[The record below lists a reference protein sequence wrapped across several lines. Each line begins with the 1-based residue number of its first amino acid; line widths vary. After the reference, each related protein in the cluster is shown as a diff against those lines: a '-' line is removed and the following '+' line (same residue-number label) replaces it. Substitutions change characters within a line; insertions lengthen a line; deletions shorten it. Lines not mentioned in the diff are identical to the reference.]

1 MTDLAKLRELLA
13 ESSQGEWVAVET
25 GSEKYMAWIVIGTAK
40 DRDTVALVDNR
51 KIEIGTV
58 DVDEANANANL
69 ICTLRNEAP
78 ALLDEVEKLRAAL
91 RGLYDQLDSLEDFKF
106 SRDLSPS
113 EAQMNFDDAR
123 WAARKAL
130 GETE

>member
-1 MTDLAKLRELLA
+1 MDTAELKGLLA

-25 GSEKYMAWIVIGTAK
+25 GSEKYMAWIGIGTAK

-69 ICTLRNEAP
+69 ICALRNNAEELIAS
-78 ALLDEVEKLRAAL
+78 AERIVVLEAAL
-91 RGLYDQLDSLEDFKF
+91 QSI
-106 SRDLSPS
+106 
-113 EAQMNFDDAR
+113 
-123 WAARKAL
+123 AARSNGASYLMGESIAQIARQAL
-130 GETE
+130 WSSK